1 MTSLPPPYYL
11 MKIFVMD
18 DDHEIKQKYNDM
30 CNKKQKDIEEY
41 LSSNGSNSSNI
52 DCGIDLFCP
61 KDKRI
66 SNSSLSNKVPMGIK
80 CSMTFDGMFC
90 GYYLYPR
97 SSMGAKTPLRLSNS
111 VGIIDAG
118 YRGELGA
125 LVDNHEKVKDDASGM
140 VENAIFNYYTIE
152 KGDRIVQICSPNL
165 TYPIYP
171 IMVDKEEE
179 LGESIRGSG
188 GFGSTGR

>member
-1 MTSLPPPYYL
+1 MSSPYYIL
-11 MKIFVMD
+11 KIYIMNNDVELTEKYTKMCG
-18 DDHEIKQKYNDM
+18 QKRNNLD
-30 CNKKQKDIEEY
+30 EY
-41 LSSNGSNSSNI
+41 VSSNGANASNI

-61 KDKRI
+61 NDIKIK
-66 SNSSLSNKVPMGIK
+66 NSTLSNKVPMGIK
-80 CSMTFDGMFC
+80 CSMTFAGMFS

-125 LVDNHEKVKDDASGM
+125 LLDNNDKVKRKAQGM
-140 VENAIFNYYTIE
+140 DENAIFNYYTIE

-171 IMVDKEEE
+171 IVVDSESE
-179 LGESIRGSG
+179 LGVSIRGSG

>member
-1 MTSLPPPYYL
+1 MAKSLISGVVLVACLAAGYTGATFAENESTTTDKNDV
-11 MKIFVMD
+11 KI
-18 DDHEIKQKYNDM
+18 K
-30 CNKKQKDIEEY
+30 
-41 LSSNGSNSSNI
+41 NST
-52 DCGIDLFCP
+52 
-61 KDKRI
+61 
-66 SNSSLSNKVPMGIK
+66 LSNKVPMGIK
-80 CSMTFDGMFC
+80 CSMTFGGMFS

-125 LVDNHEKVKDDASGM
+125 LLDNHDKVKRKAEGM
-140 VENAIFNYYTIE
+140 DENAIFNYYTIQ

-171 IMVDKEEE
+171 ILVDSESE

>member
-1 MTSLPPPYYL
+1 
-11 MKIFVMD
+11 
-18 DDHEIKQKYNDM
+18 
-30 CNKKQKDIEEY
+30 
-41 LSSNGSNSSNI
+41 
-52 DCGIDLFCP
+52 
-61 KDKRI
+61 
-66 SNSSLSNKVPMGIK
+66 MGIK
-80 CSMTFDGMFC
+80 CSMTFGRMFT

-125 LVDNHEKVKDDASGM
+125 LLDNHEKYITTQQGM
-140 VENAIFNYYTIE
+140 GEESDFNYYIIE

-171 IMVDKEEE
+171 ILVNNESE
-179 LGESIRGSG
+179 LGESIRGSD

>member
-1 MTSLPPPYYL
+1 
-11 MKIFVMD
+11 
-18 DDHEIKQKYNDM
+18 
-30 CNKKQKDIEEY
+30 
-41 LSSNGSNSSNI
+41 
-52 DCGIDLFCP
+52 
-61 KDKRI
+61 
-66 SNSSLSNKVPMGIK
+66 MGIK
-80 CSMTFDGMFC
+80 CSMTFGSIFT

-125 LVDNHEKVKDDASGM
+125 ILDNLEGEEVD
-140 VENAIFNYYTIE
+140 FNYYKIE

-171 IMVDKEEE
+171 ILVNNENE
-179 LGESIRGSG
+179 LGESIRGSD

>member
-1 MTSLPPPYYL
+1 MNIDVELTDKYTK
-11 MKIFVMD
+11 MC
-18 DDHEIKQKYNDM
+18 KQK
-30 CNKKQKDIEEY
+30 QKNLDEY
-41 LSSNGSNSSNI
+41 ISSNGANASNI

-61 KDKRI
+61 NDVKIK
-66 SNSSLSNKVPMGIK
+66 NSTLSNKVPMGIK
-80 CSMTFDGMFC
+80 CSMTLGGVFT

-125 LVDNHEKVKDDASGM
+125 LIDNHDKIKRKAQGM
-140 VENAIFNYYTIE
+140 DENAIFNYYTIE
-152 KGDRIVQICSPNL
+152 KCDRIVQICSPNL

-171 IMVDKEEE
+171 ILVNSESD

>member
-1 MTSLPPPYYL
+1 MSPPYYIL
-11 MKIFVMD
+11 KIHIINNNVELTEKYSKMCA
-18 DDHEIKQKYNDM
+18 EKQKNLD
-30 CNKKQKDIEEY
+30 EY
-41 LSSNGSNSSNI
+41 ISSNGANASNI

-61 KDKRI
+61 QHVKIK
-66 SNSSLSNKVPMGIK
+66 NSTLSNKVPMGIK
-80 CSMTFDGMFC
+80 CSMTFGGMFT

-125 LVDNHEKVKDDASGM
+125 LLDNHDKVKRKAQGM
-140 VENAIFNYYTIE
+140 DENAIFNYYTIE

-171 IMVDKEEE
+171 IIVNSECE
-179 LGESIRGSG
+179 LGDSHRGSG

>member
-1 MTSLPPPYYL
+1 MT
-11 MKIFVMD
+11 D
-18 DDHEIKQKYNDM
+18 DDEIHQKYTQM
-30 CNKKQKDIEEY
+30 CINRKKMIDEY
-41 LSSNGSNSSNI
+41 ISSNGNNTSNI

-61 KDKRI
+61 EYARI
-66 SNSSLSNKVPMGIK
+66 KNSTLSNKLPMKIK
-80 CSMTFDGMFC
+80 CSMTFNNIYT

-125 LVDNHEKVKDDASGM
+125 LLDNHDKVKRKAQGM
-140 VENAIFNYYTIE
+140 DENAIFNYYSIE
-152 KGDRIVQICSPNL
+152 KGDRIIQICSPNL
-165 TYPIYP
+165 TYPILP
-171 IMVDKEEE
+171 VMVETEDE
-179 LGESIRGSG
+179 LGSSIRGVG

>member
-1 MTSLPPPYYL
+1 MSPSYYIL
-11 MKIFVMD
+11 KIYIMNNDVELTEKYSKMC
-18 DDHEIKQKYNDM
+18 EQKQKNLDEF
-30 CNKKQKDIEEY
+30 I
-41 LSSNGSNSSNI
+41 SSNGENSSNI

-61 KDKRI
+61 NDVKIK
-66 SNSSLSNKVPMGIK
+66 NSSLSNKVPMGIK
-80 CSMTFDGMFC
+80 CSMTFGRMFT

-97 SSMGAKTPLRLSNS
+97 SSMGAKTPLRLSNL

-125 LVDNHEKVKDDASGM
+125 LLDNHEKYITTQQGM
-140 VENAIFNYYTIE
+140 GEESDFNYYRIE

-171 IMVDKEEE
+171 ILVNNESE
-179 LGESIRGSG
+179 LGESIRGSD

>member
-1 MTSLPPPYYL
+1 MNHPYCIL
-11 MKIFVMD
+11 KIYIMD
-18 DDHEIKQKYNDM
+18 NDVDLLEKYTKMCREKQKIVEKYVTTNGA
-30 CNKKQKDIEEY
+30 N
-41 LSSNGSNSSNI
+41 SNNI
-52 DCGIDLFCP
+52 DCGFDLFCP
-61 KDKRI
+61 KHIKI
-66 SNSSLSNKVPMGIK
+66 KNSTLSNKVPMGVK
-80 CSMTFDGMFC
+80 CSMIFNGMYT

-111 VGIIDAG
+111 AGIIDPG

-125 LVDNHEKVKDDASGM
+125 LLDNHDPINEKARGM
-140 VENAIFNYYTIE
+140 DENAIFNYYTIG

-171 IMVDKEEE
+171 IIVNSEDE
-179 LGESIRGSG
+179 LGESIRGNG

>member
-1 MTSLPPPYYL
+1 MYTPYYIL
-11 MKIFVMD
+11 KIYIMNNDVELTEKYSTMCQQ
-18 DDHEIKQKYNDM
+18 KQKILD
-30 CNKKQKDIEEY
+30 EY
-41 LSSNGSNSSNI
+41 ISSNGANASNI
-52 DCGIDLFCP
+52 DCGIDLFC
-61 KDKRI
+61 
-66 SNSSLSNKVPMGIK
+66 SNDVKIKNSTLSNKVPMGIK
-80 CSMTFDGMFC
+80 CSMTFGGMFS

-125 LVDNHEKVKDDASGM
+125 LLDNHDEVNRKAQGM
-140 VENAIFNYYTIE
+140 DENAIFNYYTIE

-171 IMVDKEEE
+171 ILVDSESE

>member
-1 MTSLPPPYYL
+1 MASYYIL
-11 MKIFVMD
+11 KIYTGNLDEDIKDKYIIMST
-18 DDHEIKQKYNDM
+18 EKQKNLD
-30 CNKKQKDIEEY
+30 EY
-41 LSSNGSNSSNI
+41 INSNGNNSSNI

-61 KDKRI
+61 NDVRI
-66 SNSSLSNKVPMGIK
+66 KNSSLSNKIPMAIK
-80 CSMTFDGMFC
+80 CSMTFNDMYT

-118 YRGELGA
+118 YRGEIGA
-125 LVDNHEKVKDDASGM
+125 LVDNNASFVSKTQGM
-140 VENAIFNYYTIE
+140 NEDAIFNYYSIQ
-152 KGDRIVQICSPNL
+152 KGDRIIQICSPNL

-171 IMVDKEEE
+171 ILVDNESE
-179 LGESIRGSG
+179 LGESNRGSG

>member
-1 MTSLPPPYYL
+1 MSPSYYIL
-11 MKIFVMD
+11 KIYVMNND
-18 DDHEIKQKYNDM
+18 VELTEKYSKMCAQKQKILDEF
-30 CNKKQKDIEEY
+30 I
-41 LSSNGSNSSNI
+41 SSNGENSSNI

-61 KDKRI
+61 NDVKIK
-66 SNSSLSNKVPMGIK
+66 NSSLSNKVPMGIK
-80 CSMTFDGMFC
+80 CSMTFGRMIT

-125 LVDNHEKVKDDASGM
+125 LLDNRENDMTTQQGM
-140 VENAIFNYYTIE
+140 GEEADFNYYRIE

-171 IMVDKEEE
+171 ILVNNESE

>member
-1 MTSLPPPYYL
+1 MSSPPYYIL
-11 MKIFVMD
+11 KIFIMND
-18 DDHEIKQKYNDM
+18 DEELKEKYSKMCETKQKSVDQY
-30 CNKKQKDIEEY
+30 IAT
-41 LSSNGSNSSNI
+41 NGANSSDI

-61 KDKRI
+61 KLTRI
-66 SNSSLSNKVPMGIK
+66 ENSSLSNKVPMGIK
-80 CSMTFDGMFC
+80 CSMTFNDMFS

-118 YRGELGA
+118 YRGEIGA
-125 LVDNHEKVKDDASGM
+125 LVDNHDKVKSEARGM
-140 VENAIFNYYTIE
+140 DENAIFNYYTIE

-171 IMVDKEEE
+171 IMVSSETE
-179 LGESIRGSG
+179 LGESVRGSG